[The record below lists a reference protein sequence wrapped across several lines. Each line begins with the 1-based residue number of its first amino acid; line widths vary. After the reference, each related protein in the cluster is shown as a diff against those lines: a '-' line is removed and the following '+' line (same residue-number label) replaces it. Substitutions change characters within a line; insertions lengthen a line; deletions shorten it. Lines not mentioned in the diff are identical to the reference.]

1 MSDVIQYAKV
11 IEPCV
16 YKNEFYEVDD
26 IITGTEEEI
35 EQHVHFGYAVPTE
48 EAPVVEEAAPV
59 VEEAAPVVEEAAPV
73 VEEAAVEE
81 QPAEEPA
88 EDETKKGKK

>member
-35 EQHVHFGYAVPTE
+35 EKHVHFGYAVPTE
-48 EAPVVEEAAPV
+48 EAPVIEEPT
-59 VEEAAPVVEEAAPV
+59 EEPT
-73 VEEAAVEE
+73 
-81 QPAEEPA
+81 EEPA
-88 EDETKKGKK
+88 EEEAKKGKK

>member
-48 EAPVVEEAAPV
+48 EAPVVGEEV
-59 VEEAAPVVEEAAPV
+59 
-73 VEEAAVEE
+73 VEE
-81 QPAEEPA
+81 QPVEEPA
-88 EDETKKGKK
+88 EEEAKKGKK

>member
-1 MSDVIQYAKV
+1 MSDVIQYARV

-16 YKNEFYEVDD
+16 YKNKFYEVDD

-48 EAPVVEEAAPV
+48 EVPVAEEV
-59 VEEAAPVVEEAAPV
+59 
-73 VEEAAVEE
+73 VEE
-81 QPAEEPA
+81 QPAEEESA
-88 EDETKKGKK
+88 EEETKKGKK

>member
-16 YKNEFYEVDD
+16 YKNKFYEVDD

-48 EAPVVEEAAPV
+48 EAPVVEEEAA
-59 VEEAAPVVEEAAPV
+59 VEEQP
-73 VEEAAVEE
+73 VEE

-88 EDETKKGKK
+88 EEEAKKGKK

>member
-1 MSDVIQYAKV
+1 MSEVIQYAKV

-48 EAPVVEEAAPV
+48 EAPVAEAEV
-59 VEEAAPVVEEAAPV
+59 
-73 VEEAAVEE
+73 VEE
-81 QPAEEPA
+81 QPVEE
-88 EDETKKGKK
+88 EEVEEETKKGKK

>member
-26 IITGTEEEI
+26 VITGTEEEI
-35 EQHVHFGYAVPTE
+35 EQHVQFGYAVPTE
-48 EAPVVEEAAPV
+48 ESSVVEEV
-59 VEEAAPVVEEAAPV
+59 VE
-73 VEEAAVEE
+73 EE

-88 EDETKKGKK
+88 EEEPAEEELKKGKK

>member
-1 MSDVIQYAKV
+1 MSDVIQHAKV

-48 EAPVVEEAAPV
+48 EAPVVEEV
-59 VEEAAPVVEEAAPV
+59 VE
-73 VEEAAVEE
+73 EE
-81 QPAEEPA
+81 QPAEESA
-88 EDETKKGKK
+88 EEETKKGKK

>member
-48 EAPVVEEAAPV
+48 EAPVFEEV
-59 VEEAAPVVEEAAPV
+59 VEEQPA
-73 VEEAAVEE
+73 EE

-88 EDETKKGKK
+88 EEEAKKGKK

>member
-48 EAPVVEEAAPV
+48 EVPVAEEV
-59 VEEAAPVVEEAAPV
+59 
-73 VEEAAVEE
+73 VEE
-81 QPAEEPA
+81 QPAEEESA
-88 EDETKKGKK
+88 EEETKKGKK

>member
-1 MSDVIQYAKV
+1 LKPKGANNVSDVIQYAKV

-48 EAPVVEEAAPV
+48 EAPVVEEEV
-59 VEEAAPVVEEAAPV
+59 
-73 VEEAAVEE
+73 VEE

-88 EDETKKGKK
+88 EEEAKKGKK

>member
-48 EAPVVEEAAPV
+48 EAPVAEEI
-59 VEEAAPVVEEAAPV
+59 
-73 VEEAAVEE
+73 VEE
-81 QPAEEPA
+81 QPVEEST
-88 EDETKKGKK
+88 EEETKKGKK

>member
-48 EAPVVEEAAPV
+48 EAPVI
-59 VEEAAPVVEEAAPV
+59 
-73 VEEAAVEE
+73 EEAAVEE

>member
-1 MSDVIQYAKV
+1 MSDVIQHAKV

-48 EAPVVEEAAPV
+48 EAPVVEDEAPV
-59 VEEAAPVVEEAAPV
+59 VEDEV
-73 VEEAAVEE
+73 VEE
-81 QPAEEPA
+81 QPVEESAEE
-88 EDETKKGKK
+88 ETKKGKK

>member
-1 MSDVIQYAKV
+1 MSEVIQYAKV

-26 IITGTEEEI
+26 VIKGTEEEI

-48 EAPVVEEAAPV
+48 EV
-59 VEEAAPVVEEAAPV
+59 
-73 VEEAAVEE
+73 VEE
-81 QPAEEPA
+81 QPIEEQTIEEPA
-88 EDETKKGKK
+88 EEETKKGKK

>member
-26 IITGTEEEI
+26 VITGTEEEI
-35 EQHVHFGYAVPTE
+35 EQHVRFGYAVPAE
-48 EAPVVEEAAPV
+48 EAPVVEEEV
-59 VEEAAPVVEEAAPV
+59 
-73 VEEAAVEE
+73 VEE

-88 EDETKKGKK
+88 EEESKKGKK

>member
-26 IITGTEEEI
+26 IITGTEDEI

-48 EAPVVEEAAPV
+48 EAPVVEEV
-59 VEEAAPVVEEAAPV
+59 VEEPPAEEP
-73 VEEAAVEE
+73 
-81 QPAEEPA
+81 PAEEPA
-88 EDETKKGKK
+88 EEEAKKGKK

>member
-35 EQHVHFGYAVPTE
+35 EQHVHFGYAIPTE
-48 EAPVVEEAAPV
+48 EAPVAEEV
-59 VEEAAPVVEEAAPV
+59 
-73 VEEAAVEE
+73 VEE
-81 QPAEEPA
+81 QPAEEESA
-88 EDETKKGKK
+88 EEETKKGKK

>member
-1 MSDVIQYAKV
+1 MSDVIQYARV

-26 IITGTEEEI
+26 VITGTEEEI

-48 EAPVVEEAAPV
+48 EAPVAEEV
-59 VEEAAPVVEEAAPV
+59 
-73 VEEAAVEE
+73 VEE
-81 QPAEEPA
+81 QPAEEESA
-88 EDETKKGKK
+88 EEETKKGKK

>member
-26 IITGTEEEI
+26 IITGTEAEI

-48 EAPVVEEAAPV
+48 EA
-59 VEEAAPVVEEAAPV
+59 
-73 VEEAAVEE
+73 AVEE
-81 QPAEEPA
+81 QPVEEQPVEESAEE
-88 EDETKKGKK
+88 ELKKGKK

>member
-59 VEEAAPVVEEAAPV
+59 VEEAA
-73 VEEAAVEE
+73 VEE

>member
-26 IITGTEEEI
+26 VITGTEEEI
-35 EQHVHFGYAVPTE
+35 EQYVHFGYAVPTE
-48 EAPVVEEAAPV
+48 EDPVVEEEV
-59 VEEAAPVVEEAAPV
+59 VEEQPVEE
-73 VEEAAVEE
+73 
-81 QPAEEPA
+81 PAEEPA
-88 EDETKKGKK
+88 EEESKKGKK

>member
-48 EAPVVEEAAPV
+48 EAPVVEEEQP
-59 VEEAAPVVEEAAPV
+59 
-73 VEEAAVEE
+73 VEE

-88 EDETKKGKK
+88 EEEAKKGKK

>member
-1 MSDVIQYAKV
+1 MSEVIQHAKV

-35 EQHVHFGYAVPTE
+35 EQHVHFGYAIPTE
-48 EAPVVEEAAPV
+48 EAPVVEEQP
-59 VEEAAPVVEEAAPV
+59 VEEQP
-73 VEEAAVEE
+73 VEE

-88 EDETKKGKK
+88 EEETKKGKK

>member
-1 MSDVIQYAKV
+1 MSDVIQYATV

-48 EAPVVEEAAPV
+48 EAPVIEEV
-59 VEEAAPVVEEAAPV
+59 VEE
-73 VEEAAVEE
+73 
-81 QPAEEPA
+81 PAEEPA
-88 EDETKKGKK
+88 EEEAKKGKK

>member
-35 EQHVHFGYAVPTE
+35 EQHVHFGYAIPTE
-48 EAPVVEEAAPV
+48 EAPVVEEEQP
-59 VEEAAPVVEEAAPV
+59 
-73 VEEAAVEE
+73 VEE
-81 QPAEEPA
+81 QPVEEPA
-88 EDETKKGKK
+88 EEETKKGKK

>member
-26 IITGTEEEI
+26 IITGTEAEI

-48 EAPVVEEAAPV
+48 EAPVAEEV
-59 VEEAAPVVEEAAPV
+59 
-73 VEEAAVEE
+73 VEE
-81 QPAEEPA
+81 QPAEEESA
-88 EDETKKGKK
+88 EEETKKGKK

>member
-26 IITGTEEEI
+26 VITGTEEEI

-48 EAPVVEEAAPV
+48 EAPVVEE
-59 VEEAAPVVEEAAPV
+59 EEV
-73 VEEAAVEE
+73 VEE
-81 QPAEEPA
+81 QPAEE
-88 EDETKKGKK
+88 EVEEETKKGKK

>member
-48 EAPVVEEAAPV
+48 ETPVIEEV
-59 VEEAAPVVEEAAPV
+59 
-73 VEEAAVEE
+73 VEE

-88 EDETKKGKK
+88 EEEAKKGKK

>member
-1 MSDVIQYAKV
+1 MSDVIQHAKV

-35 EQHVHFGYAVPTE
+35 EQHVHFGYAIPTE
-48 EAPVVEEAAPV
+48 EAPVVEEEQP
-59 VEEAAPVVEEAAPV
+59 
-73 VEEAAVEE
+73 VEE
-81 QPAEEPA
+81 QPVEEPA
-88 EDETKKGKK
+88 EEETKKGKK

>member
-26 IITGTEEEI
+26 VITGTEEEI

-48 EAPVVEEAAPV
+48 EAPVVKEV
-59 VEEAAPVVEEAAPV
+59 
-73 VEEAAVEE
+73 VEE

-88 EDETKKGKK
+88 EEDPKKGKK

>member
-1 MSDVIQYAKV
+1 MSEVIQHAKV

-48 EAPVVEEAAPV
+48 EAPVVEEE
-59 VEEAAPVVEEAAPV
+59 VE
-73 VEEAAVEE
+73 EE
-81 QPAEEPA
+81 QPAEEESA
-88 EDETKKGKK
+88 EEETKKGKK

>member
-1 MSDVIQYAKV
+1 MSEVIQYAKV

-48 EAPVVEEAAPV
+48 EAPVAEEV
-59 VEEAAPVVEEAAPV
+59 
-73 VEEAAVEE
+73 VEE
-81 QPAEEPA
+81 QPAEEESA
-88 EDETKKGKK
+88 EEETKKGKK

>member
-26 IITGTEEEI
+26 IITGTEKEI

-48 EAPVVEEAAPV
+48 EAPVVEEEV
-59 VEEAAPVVEEAAPV
+59 
-73 VEEAAVEE
+73 VEE
-81 QPAEEPA
+81 QPVEESA

>member
-48 EAPVVEEAAPV
+48 EAPVVEEQP
-59 VEEAAPVVEEAAPV
+59 VEEPTEEETT
-73 VEEAAVEE
+73 EE
-81 QPAEEPA
+81 
-88 EDETKKGKK
+88 ETKKGKK

>member
-1 MSDVIQYAKV
+1 MSEVIQYAKV

-48 EAPVVEEAAPV
+48 EAPVAEEV
-59 VEEAAPVVEEAAPV
+59 VEE
-73 VEEAAVEE
+73 
-81 QPAEEPA
+81 QSAEEESA
-88 EDETKKGKK
+88 EEETKKGKK

>member
-35 EQHVHFGYAVPTE
+35 EQHVHFGYAIPEE
-48 EAPVVEEAAPV
+48 EAPVVEEEKAV
-59 VEEAAPVVEEAAPV
+59 
-73 VEEAAVEE
+73 VEE

-88 EDETKKGKK
+88 EEELKKGKK

>member
-26 IITGTEEEI
+26 VIAGTEEEI

-48 EAPVVEEAAPV
+48 EAPVI
-59 VEEAAPVVEEAAPV
+59 
-73 VEEAAVEE
+73 EE
-81 QPAEEPA
+81 QPVEEPTEEEPTEEEA
-88 EDETKKGKK
+88 KKGKK

>member
-1 MSDVIQYAKV
+1 MSEVIQHAKV

-35 EQHVHFGYAVPTE
+35 EQHVHFGYAIPTE
-48 EAPVVEEAAPV
+48 EASVVEEEV
-59 VEEAAPVVEEAAPV
+59 VEEQSV
-73 VEEAAVEE
+73 
-81 QPAEEPA
+81 EEPA
-88 EDETKKGKK
+88 EEETKKGKK

>member
-26 IITGTEEEI
+26 IIMGTEEEI

-48 EAPVVEEAAPV
+48 EAPVVEEAA
-59 VEEAAPVVEEAAPV
+59 
-73 VEEAAVEE
+73 VEE
-81 QPAEEPA
+81 QPVEEPA
-88 EDETKKGKK
+88 EEEAKKGKK